1 MGRKRKQE
9 QTNQAVKMDGVENV
23 LTGLGRIGR
32 DASTATAFKMD
43 AFLTES
49 ELNASYYG
57 NGIARRIVDMIPNE
71 ALKKGL
77 ECDEELYD
85 ELERLDA
92 YKHLTELGKDARL
105 FGGAVMLMLARDGV
119 AELSEPLRT
128 GNIQRVERLQV
139 FDRHQLL
146 VTADDYDHD
155 IYSPTFGEVITYN
168 LRKKNDIYV
177 KVHASRVIRLDGDR
191 LPSTPFTDNGYWHAS
206 VLQGCFDSLK
216 SYLTAQGF
224 SDIIIKEWSLTIL
237 KVRDLRDSYANGREY
252 LIAKRLND
260 ANMSKSIANMILMDA
275 EDEDFSRVFSNVAG
289 YSDLMLRTMEL
300 VSANSGVPMTKLFG
314 RSPEGMNATGEGDF
328 VQWAG
333 AVETYQMQTLQSAI
347 NRLIEVLALQKE
359 WVDKPEEISW
369 NYPALKPLDELQTA
383 EVRLKNAQADSMYI
397 REGAVDP
404 AYIFF
409 TRHEGGYTA
418 NPSLSLE
425 GSAEFQKELDEMALS
440 GAMEDVEMEDLS
452 TGEPVDIEDPLS
464 PED

>member
-1 MGRKRKQE
+1 MGRKGKQE
-9 QTNQAVKMDGVENV
+9 QTNQAVKMDGVQNV

-32 DASTATAFKMD
+32 DASTATNFRMD

-71 ALKKGL
+71 ALKKGV

-105 FGGAVMLMLARDGV
+105 FGGAIMLMLARDGV
-119 AELSEPLRT
+119 ADLSEPLRT

-168 LRKKNDIYV
+168 LRKKNNIYV

-224 SDIIIKEWSLTIL
+224 SDTIIKEWSLTIL
-237 KVRDLRDSYANGREY
+237 KIRDLRDSYANGKEY
-252 LIAKRLND
+252 VIAKRLND

-328 VQWAG
+328 TQWAG
-333 AVETYQMQTLQSAI
+333 MVQAYQMQTLQSPI
-347 NRLIEVLALQKE
+347 NRLIEVLALQQDWKE
-359 WVDKPEEISW
+359 KPDDMAW
-369 NYPALKPLDELQTA
+369 NFPTLKPLDDAQLA
-383 EVRLKNAQADSMYI
+383 DVRLKHAQADAIYI
-397 REGAVDP
+397 REGGVDP
-404 AYIFF
+404 AYLWHI
-409 TRHEGGYTA
+409 RHEGGYNM
-418 NPSLSLE
+418 NPTYSME
-425 GSAEFQKELDEMALS
+425 GMVEYQQELDNTALN
-440 GAMEDVEMEDLS
+440 GAFE
-452 TGEPVDIEDPLS
+452 DIEDDPI
-464 PED
+464 ETV

>member
-1 MGRKRKQE
+1 MGRKGKQE
-9 QTNQAVKMDGVENV
+9 QTNQAVKMDGVQNV

-32 DASTATAFKMD
+32 DASTATNFRMD

-71 ALKKGL
+71 ALKKGV
-77 ECDEELYD
+77 ECDVELYD
-85 ELERLDA
+85 DLERLDA
-92 YKHLTELGKDARL
+92 YKHLTELVKDARL
-105 FGGAVMLMLARDGV
+105 FGGAIMLMLARDGV
-119 AELSEPLRT
+119 ADLSEPLRT

-168 LRKKNDIYV
+168 LRKKNNIYV

-224 SDIIIKEWSLTIL
+224 SDTIIKEWSLTIL
-237 KVRDLRDSYANGREY
+237 KIRDLRDSYANGKEY
-252 LIAKRLND
+252 VIAKRLND

-328 VQWAG
+328 TQWAG
-333 AVETYQMQTLQSAI
+333 MVQAYQMQTLQSPI
-347 NRLIEVLALQKE
+347 NRLIEVLALQQDWKE
-359 WVDKPEEISW
+359 KPDDMAW
-369 NYPALKPLDELQTA
+369 NFPTLKPLDDAQLA
-383 EVRLKNAQADSMYI
+383 DVRLKHAQADAIYI
-397 REGAVDP
+397 REGGVDP
-404 AYIFF
+404 AYLWHI
-409 TRHEGGYTA
+409 RHEGGYNM
-418 NPSLSLE
+418 NPTYSME
-425 GSAEFQKELDEMALS
+425 GMVEYQQELDNTALN
-440 GAMEDVEMEDLS
+440 GAFEDVED
-452 TGEPVDIEDPLS
+452 DPIKT
-464 PED
+464 D

>member
-1 MGRKRKQE
+1 MGRKGKQE
-9 QTNQAVKMDGVENV
+9 QTNQAVKMDGVQNV

-32 DASTATAFKMD
+32 DASTATNFRMD

-71 ALKKGL
+71 ALKKGV

-105 FGGAVMLMLARDGV
+105 FGGAIMLMLARDGV
-119 AELSEPLRT
+119 ADLSEPLRT

-168 LRKKNDIYV
+168 LRKKNNIYV

-224 SDIIIKEWSLTIL
+224 SDTIIKEWSLTIL
-237 KVRDLRDSYANGREY
+237 KIRDLRDSYANGKEY
-252 LIAKRLND
+252 VIAKRLND

-328 VQWAG
+328 TQWAG
-333 AVETYQMQTLQSAI
+333 TVQAYQMQTLQSPI
-347 NRLIEVLALQKE
+347 NRLIEVLALQQDWKE
-359 WVDKPEEISW
+359 KPDDMAW
-369 NYPALKPLDELQTA
+369 NFPTLKPLDDAQLA
-383 EVRLKNAQADSMYI
+383 DVRLKHAQADAIYI
-397 REGAVDP
+397 REGGVDP
-404 AYIFF
+404 AYLWHI
-409 TRHEGGYTA
+409 RHEGGYNM
-418 NPSLSLE
+418 NPTYSME
-425 GSAEFQKELDEMALS
+425 GMVEYQQELDNTALN
-440 GAMEDVEMEDLS
+440 GAFE
-452 TGEPVDIEDPLS
+452 DIEDDPI
-464 PED
+464 ETV